1 MNEGDPYS
9 LLVRSDPQ
17 SEPTFRQPSISTH
30 LTCPSA
36 EIETPF
42 PMAFVCSTYT
52 PNLASVIRT
61 PDIDRHVFP
70 SPGQQRQTTKPQ
82 LYHTASPLLTPVR
95 PGLQGNGYLND
106 SNPRHIELR
115 PSFVAEFR
123 AAAAT
128 IGKNIQ
134 WPNPIPLVVS
144 YLLRSMQHV
153 YDSSPGDAASKFTL
167 LQQLVHCLP
176 VVTRD
181 SLARPLNTSHRQPK
195 VVWDIFSGTGSTDE
209 VAVVTHFIFQTTK

>member
-1 MNEGDPYS
+1 
-9 LLVRSDPQ
+9 
-17 SEPTFRQPSISTH
+17 
-30 LTCPSA
+30 
-36 EIETPF
+36 
-42 PMAFVCSTYT
+42 MAFVCSTYT

-61 PDIDRHVFP
+61 PDIGRHVFP
-70 SPGQQRQTTKPQ
+70 RPGPQKGTTQPQ
-82 LYHTASPLLTPVR
+82 PYHTASPLLTPIR

-134 WPNPIPLVVS
+134 WPSPIPLVVS

-153 YDSSPGDAASKFTL
+153 YDSSPGDAASKFIL

-176 VVTRD
+176 VVTRE
-181 SLARPLNTSHRQPK
+181 SVARPFNTSSRQPR
-195 VVWDIFSGTGSTDE
+195 VVWDIFSGTGF
-209 VAVVTHFIFQTTK
+209 VASAFRSRH